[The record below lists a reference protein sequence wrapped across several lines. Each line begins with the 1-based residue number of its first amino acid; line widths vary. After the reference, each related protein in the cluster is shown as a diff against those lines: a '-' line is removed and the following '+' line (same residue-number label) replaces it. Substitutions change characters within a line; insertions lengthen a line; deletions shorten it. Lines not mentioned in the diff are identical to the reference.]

1 MKNAERLKQ
10 RSFGVKFQSTLPRG
24 ARPAQDQANR
34 AVSKSFNPRAHAGRD
49 ATSNTAATITAAF
62 QSTRPRGAR
71 RRAARCRVYRGSV
84 SIHAPT
90 RGATARLAA
99 KTTCCASFNPR
110 AHAGRD
116 TSIQTRVRRGTFQ
129 STRPRG
135 ARPVTP
141 QCNVSSASVSIHA
154 PTRGATRHLPEIRA
168 PGRVSIHAPTRGAT
182 VTQPLAAGFRV
193 VSIHAP
199 TRGATS
205 AAGLVCMFPA
215 FQSTR
220 PRGARPRG
228 TSAHG
233 QGQAFQSTRPR
244 GARRCARHKHR
255 PWPCRFNPRAHAGRD
270 CIRMS
275 SRTADA
281 GFNPRAHA
289 GRDSSGR
296 AAIIKS
302 GWFQSTRPRGARPG
316 FLFQPFTRQPVS
328 IHAPTR
334 GATPSRS
341 TPSASFRSFNP
352 RAHAGRDQTGA
363 PRARW

>member
-182 VTQPLAAGFRV
+182 PRTTSSKIQPIPFQSTRPRGARRMAYIGWRRGDEVSIHAPTRGATNVIQLNRTGAV

-199 TRGATS
+199 TRGATRVGRKRVRRKIVS
-205 AAGLVCMFPA
+205 IHAPTRGATLQLNGWHRVGAVSIHAPTRGATPGFCTTRYAPQVSIHAPTRGATMPAEVARMQQDGFNPRAHAGRDRFGDVVADFLAA

-220 PRGARPRG
+220 PRGARP
-228 TSAHG
+228 
-233 QGQAFQSTRPR
+233 
-244 GARRCARHKHR
+244 
-255 PWPCRFNPRAHAGRD
+255 WRA
-270 CIRMS
+270 
-275 SRTADA
+275 
-281 GFNPRAHA
+281 
-289 GRDSSGR
+289 
-296 AAIIKS
+296 
-302 GWFQSTRPRGARPG
+302 
-316 FLFQPFTRQPVS
+316 
-328 IHAPTR
+328 
-334 GATPSRS
+334 
-341 TPSASFRSFNP
+341 
-352 RAHAGRDQTGA
+352 
-363 PRARW
+363 